1 MGVAVLVNEYNQ
13 IVCWLAVHSTSPEHI
28 AGPILEVLRRAREQ
42 VSVDAARGCGTVGMG
57 AIIALRQGW
66 G

>member
-28 AGPILEVLRRAREQ
+28 ARPILDVLRRAREQ
-42 VSVDAARGCGTVGMG
+42 VCT
-57 AIIALRQGW
+57 
-66 G
+66 